1 MLSLTEFWTWI
12 DGSASRQ
19 ATNWAISEK
28 PNLFYKMAFCR
39 TNFGINALWD
49 WPMVL
54 LQTDQLIKR
63 GTKLEVSFAGLW
75 QLWRIVCSWASGTLD
90 ISFSIWS
97 KQVWDHSQITSY
109 KLDSKLTT
117 LPPLSPKT
125 CYFSNTF
132 IPIVPFC
139 MCVLWYSIKED
150 NVYQTIS
157 LMSNVMIFINNK
169 CLKIKERKLLL

>member
-1 MLSLTEFWTWI
+1 
-12 DGSASRQ
+12 
-19 ATNWAISEK
+19 
-28 PNLFYKMAFCR
+28 
-39 TNFGINALWD
+39 
-49 WPMVL
+49 MVL
-54 LQTDQLIKR
+54 LQTDQLMKR

-109 KLDSKLTT
+109 KFDPKLST
-117 LPPLSPKT
+117 LPPLSSKT

-132 IPIVPFC
+132 IPFVPFC
-139 MCVLWYSIKED
+139 MCVLWYFIKED

-157 LMSNVMIFINNK
+157 LMSNGELLTLPNQYD
-169 CLKIKERKLLL
+169 RKLWTWPKNDNDEW